1 MMNPAITA
9 AKKIKDNFEGANIP
23 IFEDY
28 SRLPNKNVVISLL
41 KDFQK
46 MLFPG
51 YFDELVNDTPTLVY
65 KKLHCQVVSALAY
78 FEKCDENVLSCAD
91 EICNSFFTVLP
102 DIHALLLKDID
113 AGFEGDPAAKSR
125 EEIVFAYPGFLAIFV
140 YRIAHILYKL
150 NVPFIPRIMTEYA
163 HSRTGI
169 DINSGAEIGEYFF
182 IDHGTGV
189 VIGETAIIGNRV
201 KIYQG
206 VTLGALSTKDVE
218 ALKNKKRHPTVE
230 DNVTIYSN
238 ATILGGNT
246 VIGKG
251 STIGGNVF
259 ITESVPE
266 NSKIA
271 YKK

>member
-1 MMNPAITA
+1 MDLANTA
-9 AKKIKDNFEGANIP
+9 AKKIKENFENAPIP
-23 IFEDY
+23 MFEGY
-28 SRLPNKNVVISLL
+28 SRLPNKNVVISLI

-51 YFDELVNDTPTLVY
+51 YFDEIGSDTPQLIY
-65 KKLHCQVVSALAY
+65 KKLHCQVVSALSY
-78 FEKCDENVLSCAD
+78 FEKCDDKVLACAD
-91 EICNSFFTVLP
+91 KVCDEFFTSLP
-102 DIHALLLKDID
+102 DIHALLLKDIE
-113 AGFEGDPAAKSR
+113 AGFGGDPAAKSR

-150 NVPFIPRIMTEYA
+150 DVPFIPRIMTEYA

-169 DINSGAEIGEYFF
+169 DINSGATIGEYFF

-189 VIGETAIIGNRV
+189 VIGETTVIGNHV

-238 ATILGGNT
+238 ASILGGNT

-271 YKK
+271 YNRK